1 MIWGQQ
7 MRHILSGI
15 VLAAAIAL
23 TAPSAVM
30 AQNLFEPVIYV
41 NDSAVTRYEVEQR
54 IRFMRILGAPEV
66 SAAEAQQALVDD
78 RLRRYAGRLMGIEPT
93 EEGLQNGLEEFAGRA
108 GMDLEQFTAAL
119 GQAGVEPQTFRDFV
133 EAGVI
138 WRGVVGR
145 SIVPGL
151 DVSDAEVE
159 QELKRRI
166 ETPTITRVLLS
177 ELIIPAPEGQE
188 DAAMARAGQI
198 AGARP
203 STPQFAAAAQQYSAA
218 PSAQAGGRLD
228 WVDID
233 NLPPS
238 LRPVILSLQPGQTSP
253 PLTVP
258 GAVVLFHLRDQVGT
272 LRPGARE
279 QVLDYMTLRMASA
292 GEAAALAA
300 RTRYCDDLYVQA
312 GLEGAQQV
320 QRRTQSQNAIP
331 TLIATRLASMDADE
345 ASVVDYGNGADLVML
360 CSRRPALLAATES
373 DIATTTEAPEG
384 DDAAPSSAP
393 GAAAAADAA
402 PASNALP
409 DRDTVRSELF
419 NRKANAA
426 ADAYLAELRADAVI
440 RHP

>member
-1 MIWGQQ
+1 MNWGQQ

-15 VLAAAIAL
+15 VLAAAITL
-23 TAPSAVM
+23 TAPPAAM
-30 AQNLFEPVIYV
+30 AQNLFEPVVYV

-54 IRFMRILGAPEV
+54 IRFMRILGAPET

-151 DVSDAEVE
+151 DVTDAEVE

-198 AGARP
+198 AGAQP

-218 PSAQAGGRLD
+218 PSAQAGGRLE

-238 LRPVILSLQPGQTSP
+238 LRPVILSLQPGQTSQ

-279 QVLDYMTLRMASA
+279 QVLDYMTLRMSSA
-292 GEAAALAA
+292 AEAAALAA

-312 GLEGAQQV
+312 GPEGAQQV
-320 QRRTQSQNAIP
+320 QRQTQSQNAIP
-331 TLIATRLASMDADE
+331 ALIATRLASMDADE

-373 DIATTTEAPEG
+373 EIAATTDAPEG
-384 DDAAPSSAP
+384 DDAP
-393 GAAAAADAA
+393 GAATAAPDAA
-402 PASNALP
+402 PASDALP
-409 DRDTVRSELF
+409 DRDTVRNELF